1 MVLSTC
7 RSYLSSKISSLFITL
22 KCSGFARKPCP
33 LDLQNISPIVN
44 PEPLFEQPHANPE
57 NGNGVGIVR
66 VLQGSDTV
74 PTIATILVEHVFS
87 FAPKSGVGK
96 LEIRVSIF
104 FKAFHVPMMI

>member
-1 MVLSTC
+1 MPFIPKQQKFKSIHHTEMFRLRQEALSLT
-7 RSYLSSKISSLFITL
+7 
-22 KCSGFARKPCP
+22 

-66 VLQGSDTV
+66 VLQGSNTV
-74 PTIATILVEHVFS
+74 PTITTILVEHVFS